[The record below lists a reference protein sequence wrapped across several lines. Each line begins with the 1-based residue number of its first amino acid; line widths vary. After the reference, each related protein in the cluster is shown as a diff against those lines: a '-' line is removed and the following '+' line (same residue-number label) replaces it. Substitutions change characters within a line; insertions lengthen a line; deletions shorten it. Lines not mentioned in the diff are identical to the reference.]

1 MNMTIRKSLLD
12 LPLPKGGTIP
22 SLAKRGEGRFSNYSR
37 VMRYG
42 SLFFMGAISFLA
54 VTGISLA
61 AELRLSE
68 GLKLA
73 VEKSRHIKIAAYE
86 ENVAQAEALVERAR
100 LLPSVNASF
109 QGTALSNQPAAIFGP
124 NTVPL
129 SQRDFLEYSL
139 SIQHTLYDFEGNAS
153 RYAAGR
159 IRAGTKK
166 LDTLRVRNFVAIEFA
181 LTYFDLLES
190 QRMIT
195 VAEKEVERLTAHM
208 NNTRVLLEEGAIT
221 RNDLLQAEVK
231 LSDARSRHIG
241 AANSRSVHASRL
253 NSILVR
259 PLNTEVSA
267 VDSDFVTTESAMTSG
282 MTPDMT
288 FEQAWAIAAAQRPEL
303 KIVDETMKSLDL
315 DETARRAE
323 LYPRFIVRGGYDFT
337 ENRYQ
342 VHEGN
347 WSVILGMGINLYSG
361 GSTKAELQKIE
372 AQRSRLREQKEK
384 VIEDIRLE
392 VTRYLLDA
400 ATARERLL
408 VTKDAVRQAEE
419 NLRINRSRY
428 EEGVGTATEVL
439 DAVTLLTVAETNY
452 YKAVYDA
459 KKAEAAVLYALG
471 RDLTEVYQ

>member
-1 MNMTIRKSLLD
+1 MKNSGRCLLAVSLL
-12 LPLPKGGTIP
+12 
-22 SLAKRGEGRFSNYSR
+22 
-37 VMRYG
+37 
-42 SLFFMGAISFLA
+42 FMFVFA
-54 VTGISLA
+54 GIAEA
-61 AELRLSE
+61 AEIKLAE

-86 ENVAQAEALVERAR
+86 ENAAQAEALVERAR
-100 LLPSVNASF
+100 LLPSVSASF
-109 QGTALSNQPAAIFGP
+109 RGTALSDQPAAIFGP

-139 SIQHTLYDFEGNAS
+139 SIQQTLYDFQGNAS

-159 IRAGTKK
+159 MRANTKK
-166 LDTLRVRNFVAIEFA
+166 LDTIRVRNFVAIEFA

-190 QRMIT
+190 QKMIT

-208 NNTRVLLEEGAIT
+208 NNTRVLLEEGSIT

-231 LSDARSRHIG
+231 LSDARSRLIG
-241 AANSRSVHASRL
+241 ATNSRAVHASRL
-253 NSILVR
+253 NNILVR

-267 VDSDFVTTESAMTSG
+267 VDSDFSMPVPPAVTV
-282 MTPDMT
+282 
-288 FEQAWAIAAAQRPEL
+288 EQAWAIAVAQRPEI
-303 KIVDETMKSLDL
+303 KIVDETMKALDL
-315 DETARRAE
+315 DETARKAE
-323 LYPRFIVRGGYDFT
+323 LYPKFIVRGGYDFT

-342 VHEGN
+342 VPEGN
-347 WSVILGMGINLYSG
+347 WSITLGLGINLYSG
-361 GSTKAELQKIE
+361 GSTKAELLKID
-372 AQRSRLREQKEK
+372 AQRSGLREQKEK

-459 KKAEAAVLYALG
+459 EKAEAAVLYALG

>member
-1 MNMTIRKSLLD
+1 MTGIRRIIITCSIAL
-12 LPLPKGGTIP
+12 
-22 SLAKRGEGRFSNYSR
+22 SLAPGYASAYDPAYS
-37 VMRYG
+37 
-42 SLFFMGAISFLA
+42 SELKLA
-54 VTGISLA
+54 
-61 AELRLSE
+61 E

-73 VEKSRHIKIAAYE
+73 VENSRHIKIASYE
-86 ENVAQAEALVERAR
+86 ENAAQAEALVERAR

-109 QGTALSNQPAAIFGP
+109 RGTALSAQPEAIFG
-124 NTVPL
+124 TASVPL

-139 SIQHTLYDFEGNAS
+139 NIQHTLYDFEGNAS

-159 IRAGTKK
+159 LRAGTKK

-181 LTYFDLLES
+181 LNYFDLLES
-190 QRMIT
+190 QKMIT
-195 VAEKEVERLTAHM
+195 VAAQEVDRLTAHM

-241 AANSRSVHASRL
+241 ATNSRLVHVSRL
-253 NSILVR
+253 NNILVR
-259 PLNTEVSA
+259 PLNTEVRA
-267 VDSDFVTTESAMTSG
+267 VDSDFSTNVPPV
-282 MTPDMT
+282 MTPEMT
-288 FEQAWAIAAAQRPEL
+288 VEQAWAIAAGQRPEIR
-303 KIVDETMKSLDL
+303 IVEETMKSLDL
-315 DETARRAE
+315 DETARRSE
-323 LYPRFIVRGGYDFT
+323 LYPKFIVRGGYDFT

-361 GSTKAELQKIE
+361 GSTKAELLKID
-372 AQRSRLREQKEK
+372 AQRSRLREQREK

-452 YKAVYDA
+452 YKSVYDA

>member
-12 LPLPKGGTIP
+12 LPLPKGGMIP

-37 VMRYG
+37 VVRYI
-42 SLFFMGAISFLA
+42 SLFFVGAISFLA
-54 VTGISLA
+54 VTGVSLA
-61 AELRLSE
+61 TELKLAE

-73 VEKSRHIKIAAYE
+73 VEKSRQIKIAVYE
-86 ENVAQAEALVERAR
+86 ERTAQADAAVDHAR
-100 LLPSVNASF
+100 LLPAVNASF
-109 QGTALSNQPAAIFGP
+109 RGTALADQPAAIFGS

-159 IRAGTKK
+159 MRANTKK

-181 LTYFDLLES
+181 LIFFDLLES
-190 QRMIT
+190 QKMLA
-195 VAEKEVERLTAHM
+195 VADREVERLTAHM
-208 NNTRVLLEEGAIT
+208 HNTRALLEEGSIT
-221 RNDLLQAEVK
+221 RNDLLQAEVR
-231 LSDARSRHIG
+231 LSDAQSRRIS
-241 AANSRSVHASRL
+241 AINSRQLNVSRL
-253 NSILVR
+253 NNILVR
-259 PLNTEVSA
+259 PLYTEINA
-267 VDSDFVTTESAMTSG
+267 VDVDFGTVSVTAMTL
-282 MTPDMT
+282 
-288 FEQAWAIAAAQRPEL
+288 EQAWETAAGQRPEL
-303 KIVDETMKSLDL
+303 KIVAETMKSLDL
-315 DETARRAE
+315 DEAARRADY
-323 LYPRFIVRGGYDFT
+323 YPRFIVRGGYDFT

-361 GSTKAELQKIE
+361 GSTRAELQKIE

-392 VTRYLLDA
+392 VTRYILDA

-408 VTKDAVRQAEE
+408 VTKDAVLQSEE

-439 DAVTLLTVAETNY
+439 DAVTLLTVAETNH
-452 YKAVYDA
+452 YKALYDA